1 MRCFGRH
8 NPGILFIRFGN
19 VRKMTGIAALC
30 LLILSAACTRRP
42 KDILS
47 EREMIDLL
55 VDMTIAESMGNGS
68 GVHEL
73 PDSIR
78 YHLREIV
85 LKQHGIT
92 QEQLDS
98 TLAWYGRNL
107 DDYVALY
114 AEVDKRLQKR
124 IKKESGDAP
133 VEMTADNLWP
143 LSPHYWFSPMSD
155 DGTLVFTMPAEGLS
169 KGESLEWTMKF
180 NSTPNIDLLLGVD
193 YDNGVSTYLKRSF
206 RGDRRLMVTLL
217 TDTTHTPQR
226 IYGMIHVER
235 GGLPAWVDSI
245 KLVKLPFDSTAT
257 LPWSQKYLYPAARK
271 VVNNDNSEEGE
282 GNADDNESQ
291 NTNQNNAGIS
301 SFTEQS
307 VSKKTEP
314 IKTPS
319 MNSPVGNAPGRISR
333 TN

>member
-1 MRCFGRH
+1 MR
-8 NPGILFIRFGN
+8 I
-19 VRKMTGIAALC
+19 TGIHRVAKSISFGLIMKVGAVCLIALSVSC
-30 LLILSAACTRRP
+30 SHRP

-47 EREMIDLL
+47 EGKMIDLL
-55 VDMTIAESMGNGS
+55 VDMTLAESMGNGS

-78 YHLREIV
+78 WHLREIV
-85 LKQHGIT
+85 LKQHGVK
-92 QEQLDS
+92 QEELDS

-124 IKKESGDAP
+124 IKKESGSAP
-133 VEMTADNLWP
+133 VELTADNMWP

-155 DGTLVFTMPAEGLS
+155 DGTLVFEMPAEGLT
-169 KGESLEWTMKF
+169 KGESLEWSMKF

-206 RGDRRLMVTLL
+206 RGDRRLNLTLL
-217 TDTTHTPQR
+217 TDTAFTPRR

-235 GGLPAWVDSI
+235 GGVPAWVDSI
-245 KLVKLPFDSTAT
+245 RLVTLPFDSTAT
-257 LPWSQKYLYPAARK
+257 LPWSQKHLYPPVRK
-271 VVNNDNSEEGE
+271 AVTNNTPEEGE
-282 GNADDNESQ
+282 STDNENESL
-291 NTNQNNAGIS
+291 NTNHNNAGIS
-301 SFTEQS
+301 SISEQP
-307 VSKKTEP
+307 VSKKTES

-319 MNSPVGNAPGRISR
+319 MNSPAGNAPGRISC